1 MSDII
6 GKRIAKKT
14 WNCATYANDKIK
26 ISIATGKIEIFIN
39 CENGQHA
46 TTNHTPAQA
55 REIAAELIRLA
66 AEIEGKAM
74 TTATTSRVSTK
85 THPDPTSSNTNHE

>member
-1 MSDII
+1 MEEKEFMNPTLPNGSPVNPKLFDLI
-6 GKRIAKKT
+6 GKRITKKT
-14 WNCATYANDKIK
+14 WACATYANDKIK
-26 ISIATGKIEIFIN
+26 ISIATGKIEFFIN

-66 AEIEGKAM
+66 DEIEGK
-74 TTATTSRVSTK
+74 
-85 THPDPTSSNTNHE
+85 THHE

>member
-1 MSDII
+1 MWDLIGESKPIAKAVQDVRSEPRMSDLI

-14 WNCATYANDKIK
+14 WACATYANDKIK

-66 AEIEGKAM
+66 DEPSGA
-74 TTATTSRVSTK
+74 
-85 THPDPTSSNTNHE
+85 NHE